1 MKGSETSTPASLGSC
16 QGRARGTQFQE
27 FVEDEVEDEDGYEDG
42 DEDGDEENRGNTGE
56 CLLLFFYAS
65 DHVHCPLISLLFQ
78 PFLGWLEYLAGS

>member
-16 QGRARGTQFQE
+16 QGRARGTQFQA
-27 FVEDEVEDEDGYEDG
+27 FAEDEDGDEDG
-42 DEDGDEENRGNTGE
+42 DDDGDEENRGNIGE

>member
-16 QGRARGTQFQE
+16 QGLARGTQFQE
-27 FVEDEVEDEDGYEDG
+27 FVEDEVEDEDGDEEW
-42 DEDGDEENRGNTGE
+42 DEDGDEENRGNTVPS
-56 CLLLFFYAS
+56 LLLFFYAS

>member
-27 FVEDEVEDEDGYEDG
+27 FVEDE

>member
-16 QGRARGTQFQE
+16 QGLARGTQVQE
-27 FVEDEVEDEDGYEDG
+27 FVEYEVEDEDG
-42 DEDGDEENRGNTGE
+42 DEDGDEENKGNIGE

>member
-16 QGRARGTQFQE
+16 QGLARGTQFQE
-27 FVEDEVEDEDGYEDG
+27 FVEYEVEDEDGDEDG
-42 DEDGDEENRGNTGE
+42 DDDGDEENRGNIGE

-65 DHVHCPLISLLFQ
+65 HHVHCPLISLLFQ

>member
-16 QGRARGTQFQE
+16 QGLARGTQFQE
-27 FVEDEVEDEDGYEDG
+27 FVEDEVEDEDG

-65 DHVHCPLISLLFQ
+65 HHVHCPLISLLFQ
-78 PFLGWLEYLAGS
+78 PFLGWLEDLAGS